1 MAWGYSQNHIMY
13 GEIGAWFYK
22 ALAGINFDPQQPGF
36 KNILLKPHFV
46 KELTY
51 VKASYHSPYGE
62 IISAWK
68 RVGDKVIY
76 PANTTATLYLKHKD
90 VPKTLSSGSY
100 EFEIK

>member
-1 MAWGYSQNHIMY
+1 MY

-51 VKASYHSPYGE
+51 VKLLIIHPYGE

-68 RVGDKVIY
+68 EW
-76 PANTTATLYLKHKD
+76 ATK
-90 VPKTLSSGSY
+90 
-100 EFEIK
+100 

>member
-1 MAWGYSQNHIMY
+1 MY

-51 VKASYHSPYGE
+51 VKAFIIHRMEKLSPHGKE
-62 IISAWK
+62 W
-68 RVGDKVIY
+68 
-76 PANTTATLYLKHKD
+76 ATK
-90 VPKTLSSGSY
+90 
-100 EFEIK
+100 